1 MMVVRT
7 GAHDHGGIDM
17 GPNKEQEWAD
27 RIEDDDEDS
36 RDGYEPTYRDGSAQ
50 NECWADD
57 NYTRN
62 PE

>member
-1 MMVVRT
+1 
-7 GAHDHGGIDM
+7 M

-62 PE
+62 QE